1 MYDYGQECKRKDAGP
16 LRVAGG
22 LLQLRDEGTLRQG
35 AGGRGASMAMA
46 KDCSTRMNLFK
57 KVHLFREKNMD
68 GAMSEEDVAN
78 SYAEMANEAF
88 DEVD

>member
-1 MYDYGQECKRKDAGP
+1 
-16 LRVAGG
+16 
-22 LLQLRDEGTLRQG
+22 
-35 AGGRGASMAMA
+35 MAMA

-78 SYAEMANEAF
+78 SYAEMANEVF
-88 DEVD
+88 DEVQ

>member
-1 MYDYGQECKRKDAGP
+1 
-16 LRVAGG
+16 
-22 LLQLRDEGTLRQG
+22 
-35 AGGRGASMAMA
+35 MAMA

-57 KVHLFREKNMD
+57 KVHHFREKNMD

>member
-1 MYDYGQECKRKDAGP
+1 
-16 LRVAGG
+16 
-22 LLQLRDEGTLRQG
+22 
-35 AGGRGASMAMA
+35 
-46 KDCSTRMNLFK
+46 MNLFK

-68 GAMSEEDVAN
+68 GAMSEEDVPN